1 MSLIGDD
8 KKSMLLAQKVM
19 KSNLFWF
26 YIVNT
31 SKPYGSNYY
40 SLSRNYIKYFGIY
53 DFSEEQK
60 EYILNEGD
68 QEKVNEFLEELYGVS
83 IPV

>member
-8 KKSMLLAQKVM
+8 KNSMLLAQKVM
-19 KSNLFWF
+19 KSNLFWV

>member
-8 KKSMLLAQKVM
+8 KNSMLLAQKVM
-19 KSNLFWF
+19 KFNLFWF